1 MPIWSNIRDLKP
13 RNFGWN
19 MRLRLVRAYDVLDFA
34 GKDIKT
40 IECIFHDETG
50 DRIHAQIKKTWVPK
64 HKHILE
70 EGKLYRMSKFLV
82 ALNDMPY
89 PTTDAPFM
97 INIFGS
103 TLIYEDPKED
113 FPNLRFVLKSFA
125 DFETNTNIVIG
136 KLYDII
142 GLVVNFSEPKEFMN
156 KNGRQSKFS
165 DIILEDTESR
175 RLCHTLWGT
184 QVDQMQSYIEENGR
198 EMVICLIQ
206 LCKTKM
212 FDGKYTTADQWRVT
226 QMFINEDW
234 EIFSNFKT
242 RLAEVNK
249 TNIECIVSAST
260 GGPMDIA
267 EECHLFRTI
276 EEIFEDKGNKRW
288 GSYWICAT
296 IKSIGK
302 YGRKNKWY
310 FTECDTC
317 KKGVHDLDPGY
328 YCLECDKE
336 VCATSKRYRLFMK
349 VSDCTA
355 SAEVI
360 MWDKQCAEVIGRT
373 VSELLE
379 EMIDKD
385 DDLDDIPEQIKH
397 LLLNRKMLFKI
408 QIKPEENY
416 NYTESFGV
424 RNLVTDRSK
433 VSEYAGFFSKNKQES
448 DIYTIGESEVKS
460 NSHGNEIAS
469 DEEVST
475 PKKDKGKEKADEGMQ
490 FKNIKR
496 KLYDEMSATRPRR
509 KTNGIV
515 IKEEKMESR

>member
-1 MPIWSNIRDLKP
+1 MTIWSNIRDLKP

-19 MRLRLVRAYDVLDFA
+19 MRLRLVRSYDVHDFA
-34 GKDIKT
+34 GRDIKT
-40 IECIFHDETG
+40 VECIFHDETG
-50 DRIHAQIKKTWVPK
+50 DRIHAQIKKPWVSK
-64 HKHILE
+64 HRPILQ

-97 INIFGS
+97 INICGS

-125 DFETNTNIVIG
+125 DFERNTAIITG

-142 GLVVNFSEPKEFMN
+142 GLVVNLSEPKEFTN
-156 KNGRQSKFS
+156 KNGRRSKFS

-184 QVDQMQSYIEENGR
+184 QVDQMQSYIDHNGR

-234 EIFSNFKT
+234 EIFSKFKT

-260 GGPMDIA
+260 GGPIDIA

-336 VCATSKRYRLFMK
+336 VSATSKRYRLFMK

-360 MWDKQCAEVIGRT
+360 VWDKQCAEVIGRT
-373 VSELLE
+373 VSELME
-379 EMIDKD
+379 NMIDSE

-408 QIKPEENY
+408 QIKPDENY

-424 RNLVTDRSK
+424 RNLISDRAK
-433 VSEYAGFFSKNKQES
+433 VSEFAGFFSKNKQES
-448 DIYTIGESEVKS
+448 DVYTIGESEVKS
-460 NSHGNEIAS
+460 NSHKSEVVSDNE
-469 DEEVST
+469 VTT
-475 PKKDKGKEKADEGMQ
+475 PKKANGKEKADEGIDC
-490 FKNIKR
+490 KTIKR

-509 KTNGIV
+509 KAKGIV
-515 IKEEKMESR
+515 IKEEKTDSP